1 VQREAKEEEEEKKDE
16 EEVVREKKDEEEVV
30 REQIG
35 GEEEEEEKEESYI
48 EPCEEEKEES
58 YIEPCEEEKEKEE
71 SYIEPCDEVNF
82 SGAGHLSRSF
92 GNTVSGSETRFEE
105 ELRVGDSIEARGE
118 WKRLLSVASNTTAV
132 FDSSFE
138 PPIVTHTAYII
149 HKAAT
154 VATEGGFDGHTPQLT
169 VESLRVQCGMPLVTV
184 NVEGDEPP
192 PASRSRSRPKSRSR
206 SGSREMTPERM
217 RARLLSEQTDTERE
231 GKP

>member
-1 VQREAKEEEEEKKDE
+1 MQREAKEEEEEKKDE

-35 GEEEEEEKEESYI
+35 GEEEEEKEESYI
-48 EPCEEEKEES
+48 EPCDEEE
-58 YIEPCEEEKEKEE
+58 EKEE

-192 PASRSRSRPKSRSR
+192 PASRSRSRSRSRPKSRSR